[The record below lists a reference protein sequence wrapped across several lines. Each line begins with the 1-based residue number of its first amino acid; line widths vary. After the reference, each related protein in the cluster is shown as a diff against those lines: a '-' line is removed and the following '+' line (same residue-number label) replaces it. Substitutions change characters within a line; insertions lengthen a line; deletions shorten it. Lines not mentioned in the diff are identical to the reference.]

1 MLVAVL
7 EREYLQ
13 MQKKQLPCILITSL
27 FAMLWFAYVAYNALS
42 PTFMFH
48 FTGIIIVIGI
58 SAGIALLWY
67 FFSPKKSLQK
77 KKALQKI
84 CFTYIFFI
92 YGLILLNL
100 LFLGFMNL
108 TDRKMNIEL
117 DFKTWFE
124 SGSSFIPLQTI
135 TSWFGAKRWDLIIEN
150 LLLFLPLGMWE
161 SLVVGDFDTK
171 KYHAPII
178 PVVVL
183 SIWLARFIS
192 YISGINIDQLL
203 LWLIGSSI
211 GYIAGQKIKRK
222 MYPIPIAEKQNIY

>member
-1 MLVAVL
+1 MLVALL

-42 PTFMFH
+42 PTFM
-48 FTGIIIVIGI
+48 
-58 SAGIALLWY
+58 
-67 FFSPKKSLQK
+67 KSLQK

-203 LWLIGSSI
+203 LWLIGASI

>member
-1 MLVAVL
+1 M
-7 EREYLQ
+7 
-13 MQKKQLPCILITSL
+13 KKIQFFCISITSIL
-27 FAMLWFAYVAYNALS
+27 ALLWLAYVIYNALS
-42 PTFMFH
+42 PTFMFD

-58 SAGIALLWY
+58 SAGISLLWY
-67 FFSPKKSLQK
+67 LFSSKKSRQK
-77 KKALQKI
+77 KKMLQKI
-84 CFTYIFFI
+84 CLTYMFLI
-92 YGLILLNL
+92 YILILLNL

-135 TSWFGAKRWDLIIEN
+135 ISWFGAKRWDLIIEN

-161 SLVVGDFDTK
+161 SMVVGDFATK

-203 LWLIGSSI
+203 LWLIGASI
-211 GYIAGQKIKRK
+211 GYIAGQKIKR
-222 MYPIPIAEKQNIY
+222 